1 MLSGMVF
8 LLPALFWTSRDGK
21 GFMSQGIL
29 DNSVAASAASSS
41 SVGKTSS
48 KPPVTQLSNE
58 QINRYKRHLI
68 LPEVGVEGQL
78 KLINA
83 KVLCIG
89 AGGLGCPISL
99 YLAAAGVG
107 TIGLA
112 DVDVVSPSNLQR
124 QILFGVSS
132 VGEDKVKAAAKRLK
146 DVNPDVNVIEHKV
159 VVNSENVLDLIKDY
173 DVIIDGTDNFPTRY
187 CVNDACVILKKPNV
201 YGSIFRFEG
210 MVTVFAPH
218 LANPDRPGEHG
229 PCYRCMYPEPP
240 DPGSVPSCAEG
251 GVVGVLPGIIG
262 TLQANEV
269 IKLILGIGRPAIGR
283 LTTFAAMDL
292 EFRTFKLRR
301 DPACPVCGDH
311 PTITKP
317 IDYEEFC
324 GVPIL
329 DPKSAEE
336 TAAEVKRAKSGANG
350 HGVAAGSAGTAGASS
365 GASGAATGPAAN
377 APAPDPS
384 LDARG
389 LPPGYRFNADWE
401 VTPREVKSLLDA
413 KQDFVFIDCR
423 LPNEYAITNIP
434 GAKVIPLQH
443 LPQRIGELK
452 GHESEK
458 IIVHCKSGGRSL
470 QFAQILKQQGF
481 KDVKSV
487 AGGILLWN
495 KDINPGG
502 PQY

>member
-1 MLSGMVF
+1 M
-8 LLPALFWTSRDGK
+8 P
-21 GFMSQGIL
+21 Q
-29 DNSVAASAASSS
+29 
-41 SVGKTSS
+41 
-48 KPPVTQLSNE
+48 VTQLNTE
-58 QINRYKRHLI
+58 QVNRYKRHLI
-68 LPEVGVEGQL
+68 LPEVGMPGQL

-124 QILFGVSS
+124 QVLFGVSS
-132 VGEDKVKAAAKRLK
+132 IGEDKVKAAGKRLK
-146 DVNPDVNVIEHKV
+146 DLNPDINIIEHKT
-159 VVNSENVLDLIKDY
+159 VVNSSNVLSLIKDY
-173 DVIIDGTDNFPTRY
+173 DIIIDGTDNFPTRY
-187 CVNDACVILKKPNV
+187 CVNDACVIEKKPNV

-229 PCYRCMYPEPP
+229 PCYRCLYPEPP

-251 GVVGVLPGIIG
+251 GVIGVLPGIIG

-269 IKLILGIGRPAIGR
+269 IKLILGIGRPAIGK
-283 LTTFAAMDL
+283 LLTFAAMDL
-292 EFRTFKLRR
+292 EFRSFKIRR

-329 DPKSAEE
+329 DPASAAE
-336 TAAEVKRAKSGANG
+336 TAAEVNKAKGGN
-350 HGVAAGSAGTAGASS
+350 GVAQGKS
-365 GASGAATGPAAN
+365 
-377 APAPDPS
+377 DPS
-384 LDARG
+384 LDSRG
-389 LPPGYRFNADWE
+389 LPPGYNFKPDWE
-401 VTPREVKSLLDA
+401 VTPRDVKKLQDDHA
-413 KQDFVFIDCR
+413 KFVFIDCR
-423 LPNEYAITNIP
+423 LPNEAAITKIE
-434 GAKVIPLQH
+434 GADLIPLQQ
-443 LPQRIGELK
+443 LAARIGELK
-452 GHESEK
+452 GRENEK
-458 IIVHCKSGGRSL
+458 IVVHCKSGGRSL
-470 QFAQILKQQGF
+470 QFTQILRQQGF
-481 KDVKSV
+481 KDVKSM

-495 KDINPGG
+495 KDVNAGG

>member
-1 MLSGMVF
+1 
-8 LLPALFWTSRDGK
+8 
-21 GFMSQGIL
+21 
-29 DNSVAASAASSS
+29 
-41 SVGKTSS
+41 
-48 KPPVTQLSNE
+48 VTQLSSD

-68 LPEVGVEGQL
+68 LPEVGMEGQK
-78 KLINA
+78 KLLNA
-83 KVLCIG
+83 KVLCVG

-99 YLAAAGVG
+99 YIAAAGVG

-124 QILFGVSS
+124 QVLFGISS
-132 VGEDKVKAAAKRLK
+132 IGEDKVKAAGKRLR
-146 DVNPDVNVIEHKV
+146 DLNPDCNVIEHKT
-159 VVNSENVLDLIKDY
+159 VVNSSNVLDLIKDY
-173 DVIIDGTDNFPTRY
+173 DIIIDGTDNFPTRY
-187 CVNDACVILKKPNV
+187 CVGDACVIARKPNV

-218 LANPDRPGEHG
+218 LKNPDTGEQG

-251 GVVGVLPGIIG
+251 GVIGVLPGIIG

-269 IKLILGIGRPAIGR
+269 IKLILGIGKPAIGK
-283 LTTFAAMDL
+283 LTFFSALDL
-292 EFRTFKLRR
+292 EFRQFKLRR
-301 DPACPVCGDH
+301 DPNCPVCGDH

-317 IDYEEFC
+317 IDYEQFC

-336 TAAEVKRAKSGANG
+336 TREEVFRAKAQGTEPG
-350 HGVAAGSAGTAGASS
+350 RAGPI
-365 GASGAATGPAAN
+365 GAARPGSVPGS
-377 APAPDPS
+377 S

-389 LPPGYRFNADWE
+389 LPPNYPFKPDWE
-401 VTPREVKSLLDA
+401 VTPRQVKEMLDGHD
-413 KQDFVFIDCR
+413 DFYFIDCR
-423 LPNEYAITNIP
+423 LPNEHQITHIE
-434 GAKVIPLQH
+434 GAELIPLQQMNQH
-443 LPQRIGELK
+443 ADKLQKNRER
-452 GHESEK
+452 K
-458 IIVHCKSGGRSL
+458 IVVHCKSGGRSM
-470 QFAQILKQQGF
+470 QFTQALRQAGF
-481 KDVKSV
+481 KDVKSM

>member
-1 MLSGMVF
+1 MTQVLDAPGS
-8 LLPALFWTSRDGK
+8 TSK
-21 GFMSQGIL
+21 
-29 DNSVAASAASSS
+29 
-41 SVGKTSS
+41 K
-48 KPPVTQLSNE
+48 LSNE
-58 QINRYKRHLI
+58 QINRYRRHLI
-68 LPEVGVEGQL
+68 LPEVGMEGQT
-78 KLINA
+78 KLLNA

-124 QILFGVSS
+124 QVLFGVSS

-146 DVNPDVNVIEHKV
+146 DLNPDCNVIEHKV
-159 VVNSENVLDLIKDY
+159 VVNSDNVLSLIANY
-173 DVIIDGTDNFPTRY
+173 DIIIDGTDNFPTRY
-187 CVNDACVILKKPNV
+187 CVGDACVIAKKPNV

-210 MVTVFAPH
+210 QVTVFAPH
-218 LANPDRPGEHG
+218 LKNPDTGDAG
-229 PCYRCMYPEPP
+229 PCYRCMFPEPP

-251 GVVGVLPGIIG
+251 GVIGVLPGIIG

-269 IKLILGIGRPAIGR
+269 IKLILGIGKPSIGK
-283 LTTFAAMDL
+283 LTFFSALDL
-292 EFRTFKLRR
+292 DFRQFKLRR

-317 IDYEEFC
+317 IDYEQFC

-336 TAAEVKRAKSGANG
+336 TAAEVQQAK
-350 HGVAAGSAGTAGASS
+350 AGNMNEAKK
-365 GASGAATGPAAN
+365 
-377 APAPDPS
+377 PDPT
-384 LDARG
+384 LDAKG
-389 LPPGYRFNADWE
+389 LPPGYPFKPDWE
-401 VTPREVKSLLDA
+401 ITPREVKA
-413 KQDFVFIDCR
+413 MQDSGEKFVFIDCR
-423 LPNEYAITNIP
+423 LPNEAAITKID
-434 GAKVIPLQH
+434 GAELLPLQQ
-443 LPQRIGELK
+443 LPARFSELK
-452 GHESEK
+452 DKANEK
-458 IIVHCKSGGRSL
+458 IIVHCKSGGRSM
-470 QFAQILKQQGF
+470 QFTQALRGQGF
-481 KDVKSV
+481 KDVKSM